1 MSTPPPPSHDSGT
14 PSGSAKGG
22 EQKGGKQ
29 VEKPRP
35 LTFKV
40 RALSGVI
47 AGLVKLLAGTAR
59 LTVVGEEAAMA
70 TLKENNGGILV
81 TWHGR
86 TLLPLYRYRGR
97 GYWALVSLSRDGDI
111 QARNFANFGFQIVRG
126 STGRGGDRA
135 AVQMLR
141 ELKKGGVLA
150 FTPDGPRGPARK
162 VQPGVVF
169 FARRS
174 GKPILPL
181 IATATPGKRL
191 STWDDYLLPAPFSR
205 AAWVFGDPIFVPTDE
220 SDEDACRRVE
230 EALNACE
237 AKAEAM
243 LAAP

>member
-1 MSTPPPPSHDSGT
+1 ML
-14 PSGSAKGG
+14 
-22 EQKGGKQ
+22 
-29 VEKPRP
+29 EKPRP
-35 LTFKV
+35 LTLKI

-47 AGLVKLLAGTAR
+47 GGLVRLLAGTAR
-59 LTVVGEEAAMA
+59 LTIEGEDAAMA
-70 TLKENNGGILV
+70 TLKESNGGILV

-86 TLLPLYRYRGR
+86 TLIPLHRYRNR
-97 GYWALVSLSRDGDI
+97 GYWALVSLSKDGDI
-111 QARNFANFGFQIVRG
+111 QAQNFANFGYRIVRG

-174 GKPILPL
+174 GKPIIPL
-181 IATATPGKRL
+181 VASASPRKHLT
-191 STWDDYLLPAPFSR
+191 TWDDYLLPAPFSR
-205 AAWVFGDPIFVPTDE
+205 AAWVFGEPIFVAPDE

-237 AKAEAM
+237 AKAEGM
-243 LAAP
+243 LRQGG

>member
-1 MSTPPPPSHDSGT
+1 MSTP
-14 PSGSAKGG
+14 
-22 EQKGGKQ
+22 
-29 VEKPRP
+29 EKPRP
-35 LTFKV
+35 LTLKV
-40 RALSGVI
+40 RLLSGLI
-47 AGLVKLLAGTAR
+47 AGLVRFLAGTAR
-59 LTVVGEEAAMA
+59 VTEVGEAAA
-70 TLKENNGGILV
+70 QAVLKEHNGGILV

-86 TLLPLYRYRGR
+86 TLIPLYRYRNR

-111 QARNFANFGFQIVRG
+111 QAQNFKTFGFQIVRG

-174 GKPILPL
+174 GKPIVPCVAVASPRKLLP
-181 IATATPGKRL
+181 
-191 STWDDYLLPAPFSR
+191 TWDDYLIPAPFSR
-205 AAWVFGDPIFVPTDE
+205 AVWVFGEPVFIGAEE

-230 EALNACE
+230 EALTTCE
-237 AKAEAM
+237 AQAEA
-243 LAAP
+243 LLKS

>member
-1 MSTPPPPSHDSGT
+1 MT
-14 PSGSAKGG
+14 PS
-22 EQKGGKQ
+22 
-29 VEKPRP
+29 EKPRP
-35 LTFKV
+35 LTLKV

-47 AGLVKLLAGTAR
+47 AGLVRLLAGTAR
-59 LTVVGEEAAMA
+59 LTIEGEEAAMA
-70 TLKENNGGILV
+70 SLKENNGGILV

-86 TLLPLYRYRGR
+86 TLIPLYRYRNR
-97 GYWALVSLSRDGDI
+97 GYWALVSLSKDGDI

-174 GKPILPL
+174 GKPIIPL
-181 IATATPGKRL
+181 VATATPGKRL
-191 STWDDYLLPAPFSR
+191 PTWDDYLLPAPFSR
-205 AAWVFGDPIFVPTDE
+205 AAWVFGEPIFVAADE

-237 AKAEAM
+237 AKAEG
-243 LAAP
+243 LLNPPGHS

>member
-1 MSTPPPPSHDSGT
+1 MP
-14 PSGSAKGG
+14 
-22 EQKGGKQ
+22 
-29 VEKPRP
+29 EKPRP
-35 LTFKV
+35 LTLKV
-40 RALSGVI
+40 RALSGMI

-59 LTVVGEEAAMA
+59 LTIIGEETAMA
-70 TLKENNGGILV
+70 AIEEHNGGILV

-86 TLLPLYRYRGR
+86 TLIPLYRYRNR
-97 GYWALVSLSRDGDI
+97 GYWALVSLSKDGDI
-111 QARNFANFGFQIVRG
+111 QARNFARFGFQIVRG

-181 IATATPGKRL
+181 IATATPCKRL
-191 STWDDYLLPAPFSR
+191 TTWDNYLLPAPFSR
-205 AAWVFGDPIFVPTDE
+205 AAWVFGDPIFIPPDE

-230 EALNACE
+230 EVLNACE

-243 LAAP
+243 LTP

>member
-1 MSTPPPPSHDSGT
+1 MPNLPPASPTRVPSGC
-14 PSGSAKGG
+14 GSAKG
-22 EQKGGKQ
+22 

-35 LTFKV
+35 LTLKV
-40 RALSGVI
+40 RALAATIG
-47 AGLVKLLAGTAR
+47 GLVRLLAGTAR
-59 LTVVGEEAAMA
+59 LTIIGEEAAMA
-70 TLKENNGGILV
+70 TLKEHNGGILV

-86 TLLPLYRYRGR
+86 TLLSLYRYRNR

-111 QARNFANFGFQIVRG
+111 QAHNFEKFGYQIVRG
-126 STGRGGDRA
+126 STGRGGARA

-141 ELKKGGVLA
+141 ELEKGGVLA

-181 IATATPGKRL
+181 IATATPCKRL
-191 STWDDYLLPAPFSR
+191 TTWDDYLLPAPFSR
-205 AAWVFGDPIFVPTDE
+205 AAWVFGEPIFIAADE

-237 AKAEAM
+237 ARAEGM
-243 LAAP
+243 L